1 MRLKGSYTRDR
12 RMTRTA
18 LCLRASVAMLLV
30 GFGMHRDILPSAEE
44 IRAAHA
50 RIATYV
56 ARTPLVR
63 DRELSEQLGGD
74 VLLKLEC
81 LQNGGSFKLRGA
93 LNAALTLSAAER
105 DAGIVASSA
114 GNHGIGIAMA
124 AQRLGVRATIFV
136 PSSAPSVKRDKIAS
150 LGVTVDASQPSY
162 DAAEDAAKA
171 FVSQTGATFVSPC
184 TGRSLLA
191 GAGTVALEILEERP
205 DTATLVICVGGG
217 GLVGGMGGFV
227 RDAAPRVR
235 VLGAQSIK
243 TNAMALALAAGHAV
257 DIPDEP
263 TLCDGLAGR
272 VDDEM
277 FQQGQAAL
285 DDIATVAESDIADA
299 IRYLHRQHGL
309 TVEGSGA
316 VGVAALRSGALRPTS
331 FPVAVTI
338 SGANIERA
346 RWDAL
351 VRAGSQ

>member
-1 MRLKGSYTRDR
+1 MPPS
-12 RMTRTA
+12 
-18 LCLRASVAMLLV
+18 
-30 GFGMHRDILPSAEE
+30 ILPSAKE
-44 IRAAHA
+44 IREAHA
-50 RIATYV
+50 RIAAQV
-56 ARTPLVR
+56 LRTPLRR
-63 DRELSEQLGGD
+63 DPELSAQLGGE

-81 LQNGGSFKLRGA
+81 LQHGGSFKLRGA
-93 LNAALTLSAAER
+93 LNAVLTLSAAER
-105 DAGIVASSA
+105 EAGIVASSA

-136 PSSAPSVKRDKIAS
+136 PSSAPGVKREKIAS

-171 FVSQTGATFVSPC
+171 FAARTGATFVSPC

-191 GAGTVALEILEERP
+191 GAGTVALEIVEERP
-205 DTATLVICVGGG
+205 DIATLVICVGGG

-227 RDAAPRVR
+227 RDAAPQLR

-243 TNAMALALAAGHAV
+243 TNAMALALAAGHAI

-277 FQQGQAAL
+277 FQQGKAAL
-285 DDIATVAESDIADA
+285 DAIATVAETDVADA
-299 IRYLHRQHGL
+299 IRYLHRAHGL

-316 VGVAALRSGALRPTS
+316 VGVAALRSGALRPTA
-331 FPVAVTI
+331 FPAVVTV

-351 VRAGSQ
+351 IAG